1 MFSSCIQVHFPS
13 CVFQLTKLKILFI
26 FRFRYAK
33 DQILHPNIN
42 YSSFKSLFT
51 DGQFGN
57 KQLRQTKF
65 EFVFSIIFTSAA
77 CQILHQERQINK
89 QCDRLKHQLIF
100 IMYQVV
106 FLADEVQIMLTL
118 TFGSANC
125 QKMHRNK
132 ETNILKTRFP
142 YGKLL
147 REGAFE
153 NDLPSFL
160 IVFFIMYQV
169 LFSK

>member
-1 MFSSCIQVHFPS
+1 M
-13 CVFQLTKLKILFI
+13 
-26 FRFRYAK
+26 
-33 DQILHPNIN
+33 
-42 YSSFKSLFT
+42 
-51 DGQFGN
+51 
-57 KQLRQTKF
+57 
-65 EFVFSIIFTSAA
+65 
-77 CQILHQERQINK
+77 
-89 QCDRLKHQLIF
+89 
-100 IMYQVV
+100 

-160 IVFFIMYQV
+160 IVFFYHVLGSVFQITIFKLV
-169 LFSK
+169 LFSNLAMQTVTQCTRQKL